1 MEGIMKN
8 SMKWVVTLLLAPCL
22 LVPVQDAEAK
32 RKRGKRSNQTPITH
46 PMVLWS
52 RTVSESSD
60 LEQRRVAAYK
70 LSQYSQ
76 RIFPSAVVATL
87 ISCVKDADVQIKVFC
102 TKALGKAGT
111 SANED
116 AIRAALL
123 DRFHNDPT
131 LRNTVVRTFVA
142 RKDRNPEVQDTFLNS
157 FKSADKEEDRL
168 ALLGYFEQFGIPSD
182 KLVDELSKAFNQT
195 EDSKTRRAIVKV
207 LSEKGRGQ
215 TQLIELL
222 ATCSASKD
230 TPLILL
236 CLSALQAQAKSD
248 KRSWEA
254 AEKAIVSDD
263 PDVLMATLDLMNVL
277 PETTNTKISGR
288 LLDIIG
294 STEDPEIQ
302 EKAVLGLGSSGDKS
316 EPVVKILMKI
326 LEETSYDESIQIAAA
341 LSLGQQAFA
350 FPEKPRDFLNTCRK
364 SGRSQALRT
373 ACSLAFEDLES
384 RQKKVQASEPKDK
397 PAAVTGPTQ
406 ATAPSADTKTP

>member
-1 MEGIMKN
+1 
-8 SMKWVVTLLLAPCL
+8 
-22 LVPVQDAEAK
+22 
-32 RKRGKRSNQTPITH
+32 
-46 PMVLWS
+46 MVLWS

-87 ISCVKDADVQIKVFC
+87 ISCVKDPDVQIKVFC

-123 DRFHNDPT
+123 DRFHNDKT
-131 LRNTVVRTFVA
+131 IRNTVVRTFMA
-142 RKDRNPEVQDTFLNS
+142 RKDRGPEVQDTFLNS
-157 FKSADKEEDRL
+157 LKGADNEEDRL
-168 ALLGYFEQFGIPSD
+168 ALLAYFEQFGNPSD
-182 KLVDELSKAFNQT
+182 KLVDELAKTYAKT

-215 TQLIELL
+215 SQLIELL
-222 ATCSASKD
+222 STCAVSKD

-236 CLSALQAQAKSD
+236 CLSALQSQAKSD

-254 AEKAIVSDD
+254 AEKSIGSDD

-277 PETTNTKISGR
+277 PETTNTKIAGR
-288 LLDIIG
+288 LLEIIT

-302 EKAVLGLGSSGDKS
+302 EKAILALGSTGDRS
-316 EPVVKILMKI
+316 EPVVTALMKI
-326 LEETSYDESIQIAAA
+326 LEEANYDESIQIAAA
-341 LSLGQQAFA
+341 LSLGQQAIS
-350 FPEKPRDFLNTCRK
+350 FPDKPKDFLKGCRQG
-364 SGRSQALRT
+364 GRTQALRT
-373 ACSLAFEDLES
+373 ACGLASDDLDT
-384 RQKKVQASEPKDK
+384 RQQKVQTTEAKEKKEPSVG
-397 PAAVTGPTQ
+397 PAQ
-406 ATAPSADTKTP
+406 AAAPSETKTP